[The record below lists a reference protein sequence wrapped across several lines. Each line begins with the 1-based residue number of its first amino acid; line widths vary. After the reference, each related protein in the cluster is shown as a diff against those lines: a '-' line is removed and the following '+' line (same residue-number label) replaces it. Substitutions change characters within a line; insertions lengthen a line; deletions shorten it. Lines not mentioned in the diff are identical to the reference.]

1 VSALSRYTTSL
12 ADLEAGTR
20 VDPEDMVE
28 EQPAS
33 APHVYV
39 APAELDRTRLLS
51 PTGDGR
57 LTPGDGL

>member
-1 VSALSRYTTSL
+1 MTEHNRYATSL
-12 ADLEAGTR
+12 GALESSTR
-20 VDPEDMVE
+20 VAPEDMVE

-39 APAELDRTRLLS
+39 EPAELDRRRLLS

-57 LTPGDGL
+57 LTPGDGR